1 MRYEVFHGKKLAT
14 LDIPG
19 KWDNVEIPM
28 VSKAPLSNP
37 EGEIKKLLRNPTD
50 SPPLSDLV
58 KPGEQIAICVTDVSR
73 QSPDFI
79 LLPPLLMELEK
90 AGINKQSIT
99 IIVATG
105 SHRDVTLEE
114 MRAKY
119 GYYASSNFRIL
130 NHNSRDKYQLR
141 DLGKTSSGAPIVLNM
156 VLTMVDHI
164 INVGVTDLHQYAG
177 YSGGAKTIAV
187 GCAGEETIQF
197 THSAHFLEKSGAI
210 PGNVDGN
217 LFQETLWEIVKPIP
231 FDFSVNVIVNEEGKI
246 IELGVGKPRAVFDNM
261 VMKAREI
268 FEYEVEKG
276 FDIAFLGVPYPK
288 DINLYQ
294 ATRAATYQALSD
306 RPVMKRDGIINLI
319 CSCPEGI
326 GKGVG
331 ESRFREKMLKFP
343 NPAAILLSMTGKQT
357 MPGEQRAFMV
367 AKAMMKNNINI
378 FGSSIPNRELQNMGF
393 LVQNLIQFDM
403 FNRDIRTVIMRDGS
417 KKLLKL
423 KS

>member
-1 MRYEVFHGKKLAT
+1 MKYEVFHGKKLAT

-28 VSKAPLSNP
+28 VNKAPLTNP
-37 EGEIKKLLRNPTD
+37 ENDIKTLLRNPTD
-50 SPPLSDLV
+50 SPPLSKLV
-58 KPGEQIAICVTDVSR
+58 KPSEQIAICVTDISR
-73 QSPDFI
+73 NSPDFI
-79 LLPPLLMELEK
+79 LLPPLLVELEK
-90 AGINKQSIT
+90 AGIARQNIT
-99 IIVATG
+99 IIIGTG

-114 MRAKY
+114 MKTKY

-130 NHNSRDKYQLR
+130 NHNSRDSYQLR
-141 DLGKTSSGAPIVLNM
+141 ELGKTSSGAPIVLNM

-197 THSAHFLEKSGAI
+197 THSANFLEKSGAI
-210 PGNVDGN
+210 PGNVNGN
-217 LFQETLWEIVKPIP
+217 LFQDTLWEIVEPVP
-231 FDFSVNVIVNEEGKI
+231 FDFSINVIVNEDGKI
-246 IELGVGKPRAVFDNM
+246 LEIDAGKPRTVFDNM
-261 VMKAREI
+261 VVKAREI
-268 FEYEVEKG
+268 FEYEVDKG

-294 ATRAATYQALSD
+294 ATRPATYQALSD
-306 RPVMKRDGIINLI
+306 NPVMKRDGIINLI

-331 ESRFREKMLKFP
+331 EMRFKEKMLKFP
-343 NPAAILLSMTGKQT
+343 NPAAILLSMSGKQT
-357 MPGEQRAFMV
+357 KPGEQRAFMV
-367 AKAMMKNNINI
+367 AQAMMKNKINI
-378 FGSSIPNRELQNMGF
+378 FGSSIPNKELLNMGF
-393 LVQNLIQFDM
+393 LAQSLIPFDM
-403 FNRDIRTVIMRDGS
+403 FNRDIRAVIMKDGS

>member
-1 MRYEVFHGKKLAT
+1 LKFEVFHGKKLAT

-28 VSKAPLSNP
+28 VGKAPLSNP
-37 EGEIKKLLRNPTD
+37 EEEIKKLLKDPTD
-50 SPPLSDLV
+50 SPPLSELV

-73 QSPDFI
+73 HSPDYI
-79 LLPPLLMELEK
+79 LLPPLLMELER
-90 AGINKQSIT
+90 AGIKREHIT
-99 IIVATG
+99 IIIATG

-114 MRAKY
+114 MKAKY
-119 GYYASSNFRIL
+119 GYYATSNFRIL
-130 NHNSRDKYQLR
+130 NHNSRDSYQLKH
-141 DLGKTSSGAPIVLNM
+141 LGKTSSGAPIVLNM

-187 GCAGEETIQF
+187 GCAGEDTIQF

-210 PGNVDGN
+210 PGKVEGN

-231 FDFSVNVIVNEEGKI
+231 FDFCVNVIVNENGKI
-246 IELGVGKPRAVFDNM
+246 LEIGAGKPRSVFDDM
-261 VMKAREI
+261 VVKAKEI

-276 FDIAFLGVPYPK
+276 FDIAFLGVPFPK

-306 RPVMKRDGIINLI
+306 RPVVKRGGIINLI
-319 CSCPEGI
+319 CNCPEGI

-331 ESRFREKMLKFP
+331 ESRFKEKMLKFP
-343 NPAAILLSMTGKQT
+343 NPAAILLSMSEKQT
-357 MPGEQRAFMV
+357 LPGEQRAFMV
-367 AKAMMKNNINI
+367 AKAMMNNRINV
-378 FGSSIPNRELQNMGF
+378 FGSTIPNKELQNMGF
-393 LVQNLIQFDM
+393 LAQNLIPFDM
-403 FNRDIRTVIMRDGS
+403 FNKDIRAVIMRDGS
-417 KKLLKL
+417 KKILRLKR
-423 KS
+423 